1 MGMVLHSMS
10 LASRAAARVENRA
23 GRGAG
28 GMLTPK
34 RLNPLAAVADQA
46 WLSLLN
52 FAISLAFIWG
62 ASKSEYGYYL
72 LLVAPLMLAQSIQ
85 NAIVNSP
92 LATFLPAADRLAR
105 PALKRTAVSLHVYLA
120 FAGAALGGLG
130 LFAYAYWT
138 DLKIEAVLLTGFS
151 LAVVGTI
158 AREAQRSFAYVQ
170 GQGMRAL
177 AGDLVYGIAL
187 LAGIAWAI
195 LGDRLTAGI
204 VLLMTGLAGMLPL
217 LTKWPAFQGLR
228 IHAESMRQF
237 WSCGRWALPSV
248 VVTWV
253 NLSAYPY
260 FAERALG
267 LAAVADIGA
276 SRLFLM
282 PVGLAMTAWSNWY
295 RPRISAWRAAGDV
308 NAIKRLTY
316 VSLLI
321 GWGGLTLVA
330 IFIGLAYAQIEP
342 LLGAQYTGLRPLVLM
357 WLLFFAL
364 GLARNVY
371 MATLM
376 TDAHGYRILHHITWL
391 ALALSIPGFV
401 LLSANGAVWVV
412 GVLCAV
418 ELIQLLLIRIKA
430 KEYWRKA
437 ATAADA
443 SCSS

>member
-1 MGMVLHSMS
+1 MALRIMPLTSRVSAS
-10 LASRAAARVENRA
+10 LKSRNS
-23 GRGAG
+23 RGSS
-28 GMLTPK
+28 MLTLK

-92 LATFLPAADRLAR
+92 LATFLPAADDLAK
-105 PALKRTAVSLHVYLA
+105 PALKRTAASLHAYLA
-120 FAGAALGGLG
+120 LVGAVLGGLG
-130 LFAYAYWT
+130 LLAYAYWT
-138 DLKIEAVLLTGFS
+138 DLKIEVVLLAGFS
-151 LAVVGTI
+151 LAIVGTI

-170 GQGMRAL
+170 GQGVRAL
-177 AGDLVYGIAL
+177 AGDLAYGIAL
-187 LAGIAWAI
+187 LAGISWAM
-195 LGDRLTAGI
+195 LGDQLTAGI
-204 VLLMTGLAGMLPL
+204 VLLLTGLAGMLPL
-217 LTKWPAFQGLR
+217 LTKLLVFQGLQ
-228 IHAESMRQF
+228 IHPEPMRQF

-248 VVTWV
+248 LVTWI

-295 RPRISAWRAAGDV
+295 RPRISAWLATGDTDAV
-308 NAIKRLTY
+308 RRLTY
-316 VSLLI
+316 KSLLV
-321 GWGGLTLVA
+321 GWGA
-330 IFIGLAYAQIEP
+330 LAALAGSIMAAYPYIEP
-342 LLGAQYTGLRPLVLM
+342 ALGEQYAGLQPLVLM
-357 WLLFFAL
+357 WVLFFSL
-364 GLARNVY
+364 SLTRNIY

-376 TDAHGYRILHHITWL
+376 TDAQGYKILHHITWL
-391 ALALSIPGFV
+391 ALALSVPGFI
-401 LLSANGAVWVV
+401 LLSDNGAIWVV

-418 ELIQLLLIRIKA
+418 ELVQLVLVVLKIGG
-430 KEYWRKA
+430 YWGRL
-437 ATAADA
+437 ADGR
-443 SCSS
+443 